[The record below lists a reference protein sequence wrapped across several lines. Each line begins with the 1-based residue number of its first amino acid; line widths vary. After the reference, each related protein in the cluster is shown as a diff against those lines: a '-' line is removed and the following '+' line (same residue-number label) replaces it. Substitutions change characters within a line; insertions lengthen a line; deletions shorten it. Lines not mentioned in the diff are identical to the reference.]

1 MVAPTNTA
9 TFNHITEVTFTGSTW
24 TAGSS
29 VSGSFTMTNIDL
41 QNAGYETPPT
51 GGDAD
56 VVKITG
62 AGKPAT
68 LGTAFYQGSG
78 GTYRPI
84 ILGSDGK
91 YYILSNSPI
100 PAFPLNNGTLD
111 AVDFTYCYLKDT
123 LILTPEGKKKIQELN
138 INDEILN
145 HDQKSIKIKW
155 IGKQI
160 INPVFAKL
168 NKELP
173 IKISA
178 NAIDINIPER
188 DLFLSPDHS
197 IFLEGLMIN
206 AKALVN
212 GHTIYQVS
220 EWKDDVEYYHIMT
233 ENHEIIY
240 SEGVPSETLHL
251 NDEIQLNKFINAYE
265 LKEAFPNRL
274 FMERINLPFIQYP
287 RQVPQFIKNKLQ
299 LRINELSKK
308 FQLKKS
314 A

>member
-9 TFNHITEVTFTGSTW
+9 TFNYITEIALTGSNW
-24 TAGSS
+24 TVVSS
-29 VSGSFTMTNIDL
+29 VAGSFTMTNIDS
-41 QNAGYETPPT
+41 QNPGFETPPT

-56 VVKITG
+56 LVKITG
-62 AGKPAT
+62 TAKPT
-68 LGTAFYQGSG
+68 SLSTAFYEGSG

-84 ILGSDGK
+84 VLGVDGK
-91 YYILSNSPI
+91 YYILSNSLIAPSDT
-100 PAFPLNNGTLD
+100 GTLD
-111 AVDFTYCYLKDT
+111 GAATFTYCYLKDT
-123 LILTPEGKKKIQELN
+123 LILTPDGKKKIQELN
-138 INDEILN
+138 INDEIVN

>member
-1 MVAPTNTA
+1 MVAPANTA
-9 TFNHITEVTFTGSTW
+9 TFNYIYEVTLSGGTW

-29 VSGSFTMTNIDL
+29 YSGLFTMTNIDS
-41 QNAGYETPPT
+41 QNAGIETPPSV
-51 GGDAD
+51 GDD
-56 VVKITG
+56 TVKITG
-62 AGKPAT
+62 DNKPAK
-68 LGTAFYQGSG
+68 LSIAFYEGLG
-78 GTYRPI
+78 GPYRPI

-91 YYILSNSPI
+91 YYLLSNSYI
-100 PAFPLNNGTLD
+100 PGPPYNDGTFDD
-111 AVDFTYCYLKDT
+111 AANFTYCYLKDT

>member
-1 MVAPTNTA
+1 MVAPNTA
-9 TFNHITEVTFTGSTW
+9 TFNYIYEVTLSGGTW
-24 TAGSS
+24 TAVRSY
-29 VSGSFTMTNIDL
+29 SGLFTMTNIDN
-41 QNAGYETPPT
+41 QNPGIETPPT
-51 GGDAD
+51 NQGEDQ
-56 VVKITG
+56 VKITG
-62 AGKPAT
+62 DNRPDK
-68 LGTAFYQGSG
+68 LNTAFYEGSG

-84 ILGSDGK
+84 VLGAGGK
-91 YYILSNSPI
+91 YYLLSNSPI
-100 PAFPLNNGTLD
+100 PGSPDNTGTLD
-111 AVDFTYCYLKDT
+111 DAANFIYCYLKDT

>member
-1 MVAPTNTA
+1 M
-9 TFNHITEVTFTGSTW
+9 E
-24 TAGSS
+24 
-29 VSGSFTMTNIDL
+29 NIDL
-41 QNAGYETPPT
+41 QNEGIETPPT
-51 GGDAD
+51 EGGADA
-56 VVKITG
+56 VKITG
-62 AGKPAT
+62 DGKPT
-68 LGTAFYQGSG
+68 KLSIAFYEGSG
-78 GTYRPI
+78 GTDGGTDRPI
-84 ILGSDGK
+84 ILGSNGK

-100 PAFPLNNGTLD
+100 PPLSNGTLD
-111 AVDFTYCYLKDT
+111 DTVNFTYCYLKDT